1 MKNLNE
7 VLASRPPESQL
18 RIKKMADDMIIE
30 TGLEIIREEQ
40 KTDMYRRNAEV
51 NKQGRDDNSAQ

>member
-40 KTDMYRRNAEV
+40 KTDMYRRNA
-51 NKQGRDDNSAQ
+51 